1 MSTSIEQSFKKAL
14 EAVEK
19 QLEQD
24 GAAKTEDVEKL
35 QMWQAM
41 LSVKH
46 EAEREKRTKIIG

>member
-19 QLEQD
+19 QIEQD